1 MNTEVAEVT
10 RSPSLI
16 EATRADCVGLIRSA
30 ITEADRTTARQIAA
44 VVKEVCENGYA
55 DRAAIWNDLTPSE
68 QTEYRSLLAPPPI
81 APQIQLT
88 RGERV
93 KVSPEYIG
101 TQEFRGKRATII
113 EVYGD
118 GLCRIEFDSK
128 IEISGCQPEKATNI
142 NGSALE
148 SVTDVMRESC

>member
-1 MNTEVAEVT
+1 M
-10 RSPSLI
+10 
-16 EATRADCVGLIRSA
+16 GLIRSA
-30 ITEADRTTARQIAA
+30 IATADRTTARQIAA
-44 VVKEVCENGYA
+44 VIKEVCENGYA

-81 APQIQLT
+81 APQIQFT
-88 RGERV
+88 PGDRV
-93 KVSPEYIG
+93 KVSPEYPG
-101 TQEFRGKRATII
+101 TKEFRGKLARIV
-113 EVYGD
+113 EVYSG
-118 GLCRIEFDSK
+118 GLYRIEFDSE